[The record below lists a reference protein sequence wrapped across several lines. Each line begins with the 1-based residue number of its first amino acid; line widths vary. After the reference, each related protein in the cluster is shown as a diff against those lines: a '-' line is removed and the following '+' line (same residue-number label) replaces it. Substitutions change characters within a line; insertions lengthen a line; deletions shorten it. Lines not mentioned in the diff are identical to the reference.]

1 MIAFLNMHINMTAK
15 ANGIE
20 GVEVGKLA
28 AKVYEQMDPVF
39 KDFSKLEI
47 LMDRYHDL
55 SSKGSKEFK
64 LATDEAFM
72 FYNVLTNHPAINEF
86 ANNSIYK
93 KAHKNFTSGGAK
105 KDNDFAKKIMPKD
118 SYNSELMESAPTN
131 ILIAHKIFEL
141 TFVNKLNKFYKYE

>member
-1 MIAFLNMHINMTAK
+1 MIAFLNMYINMTAK

-20 GVEVGKLA
+20 GIEVGKLA

-93 KAHKNFTSGGAK
+93 KT
-105 KDNDFAKKIMPKD
+105 
-118 SYNSELMESAPTN
+118 
-131 ILIAHKIFEL
+131 
-141 TFVNKLNKFYKYE
+141 